1 MLEIEIPT
9 DTKKLKAQIDALE
22 EQIRK
27 DTNEKDLE
35 IHKDAYRKLVGEYI
49 KRKDRQKHRNK

>member
-1 MLEIEIPT
+1 MLEVEIPE
-9 DTKKLKAQIDALE
+9 DIKKLKFQIDVLE

-35 IHKDAYRKLVGEYI
+35 IHKAAYRKLVSEYI